1 MKKWFWILIVVA
13 AAGAAAW
20 WWGPWRKKTEAPT
33 ASYETVA
40 ATRGDIAV
48 TIEST
53 GVVRPQNRLEIKPP
67 VAGRIE
73 DVLVHEGDDVKAGQI
88 VAWMSSSDRAALL
101 DAARARG
108 PEEVARWQDIY
119 KATPLIAPL
128 DGEIIARSME
138 PGQTATAAD
147 TVLVMSD
154 KLIIEAQVDETD
166 LAQIR
171 LGQAAKV
178 TLDAYAKEG
187 FPARVSHIA
196 FEAETVDNVTI
207 YKVQVL
213 PDQMPE
219 FVRSGMTANVT
230 FTASSAEG
238 KLLVPAEA
246 VRDEGGKQTVSL
258 PSPGGGEPVA
268 REVKTG
274 LTDGKNIEILDGLAE
289 GDLVRVPRVSAPK
302 SAADQKSNP
311 FMPFGRPGS
320 RGSGSSARR
329 AP

>member
-1 MKKWFWILIVVA
+1 M
-13 AAGAAAW
+13 
-20 WWGPWRKKTEAPT
+20 
-33 ASYETVA
+33 
-40 ATRGDIAV
+40 TRGDIAV

-73 DVLVHEGDDVKAGQI
+73 DVLVHEGDWVKAGQV
-88 VAWMSSSDRAALL
+88 VASMSSSDRAALL

-108 PEEVARWQDIY
+108 PEELARWQDIY
-119 KATPLIAPL
+119 RATPLIAPL

-138 PGQTATAAD
+138 PGQTATAQD

-166 LAQIR
+166 LAQIQ
-171 LGQAAKV
+171 LGQTAKV
-178 TLDAYAKEG
+178 TLDAYATKS
-187 FPARVSHIA
+187 FPASVSHIA

-207 YKVQVL
+207 YRVQVL
-213 PDQMPE
+213 PDEMPE

-230 FTASSAEG
+230 FTATSAES
-238 KLLVPAEA
+238 KLLVPAAA
-246 VRDEGGKQTVSL
+246 VREEGGRQVVSV
-258 PSPGGGEPVA
+258 PPFRPGDPVT
-268 REVKTG
+268 REVTTG
-274 LTDGKNIEILDGLAE
+274 LTDGKSIEILSGLAE

-302 SAADQKSNP
+302 SAADQKKNP

>member
-1 MKKWFWILIVVA
+1 MKKRFLMLIVVA

-20 WWGPWRKKTEAPT
+20 WWGPWRKKVEAPT
-33 ASYETVA
+33 ASYETVTV
-40 ATRGDIAV
+40 TRGDIAV

-108 PEEVARWQDIY
+108 PEELARWQDIY

-138 PGQTATAAD
+138 PGQTATASD

-166 LAQIR
+166 LAQIH
-171 LGQAAKV
+171 LGQEADV
-178 TLDAYAKEG
+178 SLDAYAKER

-213 PDQMPE
+213 PDRMPE

-230 FTASSAEG
+230 FTATSAEG
-238 KLLVPAEA
+238 KLIVPAEA
-246 VRDEGGKQTVSL
+246 VRDEGGKQMVSL
-258 PSPGGGEPVA
+258 PSRDAGKPIA

-274 LTDGKNIEILDGLAE
+274 LTDGKNIEILEGLAE
-289 GDLVRVPRVSAPK
+289 GDRVRVPRVLTSK
-302 SAADQKSNP
+302 SADEQKSNP
-311 FMPFGRPGS
+311 FMPFGRS
-320 RGSGSSARR
+320 RSKSGGSSGRR